1 MDPRERLRRYL
12 EQRRELGESELV
24 LDGMS
29 VDDVLSLVSAKGA
42 LKRRV
47 RAAAIPDVAASA
59 PTGPAETTAA
69 ERDDAPEAPRGS
81 ALPTGFA
88 PAAGDAAEAEDDEH
102 DEAEHDQ
109 AEHDDAVLADDSG
122 APADHPR
129 LRGEGAPGVQDLRP
143 SAPPAAPTPEERGGR
158 ARALVLEGADSG
170 DWRTTLRASGSPPAR
185 GAAGPVASTSDEPL
199 PVPTRRPSRSAD
211 TSAASTSA
219 DTGGYVSGTPFP
231 GLDGVTTGV
240 IFTGGTAPLFGDE
253 IGALPSL
260 EAIAETVRRCT
271 RCSLYKT
278 ATHGVP
284 GEGNPEADLVLVGEA
299 PGADEDAS
307 GRPFVGASGQ
317 LLTKILA
324 AINLAREDVFI
335 CNVVKHRPPGN
346 RNPATDEVA
355 ACSPYLVRQLELV
368 RPKVILTVGNFAAQ
382 TLLDTKLGIG
392 KLRGQVHLYRG
403 VPLVATY
410 HPAALL
416 RNPTWKRPTW
426 EDVQL
431 ARRLLDRAAAPG

>member
-24 LDGMS
+24 LDSLS
-29 VDDVLSLVSAKGA
+29 VDDVLSLVSARGA
-42 LKRRV
+42 LKRRAKPDPDV
-47 RAAAIPDVAASA
+47 PPAAAPPRATPPAA
-59 PTGPAETTAA
+59 AET
-69 ERDDAPEAPRGS
+69 EQPRS
-81 ALPTGFA
+81 ALPTAFRPA
-88 PAAGDAAEAEDDEH
+88 PDEASDEAADEASDEASEEAGAAE
-102 DEAEHDQ
+102 
-109 AEHDDAVLADDSG
+109 EHDDAG

-129 LRGEGAPGVQDLRP
+129 LHGEGAPGVQDLRAA
-143 SAPPAAPTPEERGGR
+143 SPAVPEPEERGGR
-158 ARALVLEGADSG
+158 ARDLVLEGADAG
-170 DWRTTLRASGSPPAR
+170 DWRTTLRGAGGAPPTRPARPTDPAPEEARSVPARRPAAAADAAPPA
-185 GAAGPVASTSDEPL
+185 AA
-199 PVPTRRPSRSAD
+199 
-211 TSAASTSA
+211 
-219 DTGGYVSGTPFP
+219 TGGLRTGTPFP
-231 GLDGVTTGV
+231 GLDDVPVGIV
-240 IFTGGTAPLFGDE
+240 FDGGDAPMFDDGG
-253 IGALPSL
+253 IRSLPSL
-260 EAIAETVRRCT
+260 DSIAETVRGCT
-271 RCSLYKT
+271 RCPLYKT

-284 GEGNPEADLVLVGEA
+284 GEGNPEADFVVVGEA

-346 RNPATDEVA
+346 RNPAPDEVA
-355 ACSPYLVRQLELV
+355 ACSPYLIRQLELV

-382 TLLDTKLGIG
+382 TLLGTKLGIG

-431 ARRLLDRAAAPG
+431 ARRLLDRAAPPG

>member
-1 MDPRERLRRYL
+1 MDARERLRRYL

-24 LDGMS
+24 LDKMS
-29 VDDVLSLVSAKGA
+29 VDDVLSLVSARGT
-42 LKRRV
+42 LKRRPKGEPV
-47 RAAAIPDVAASA
+47 PPDERPAALPPSPADVEVEVEPS
-59 PTGPAETTAA
+59 
-69 ERDDAPEAPRGS
+69 RS
-81 ALPTGFA
+81 ALPTAFQPQ
-88 PAAGDAAEAEDDEH
+88 PADVDEADDAEADDGDAETPV
-102 DEAEHDQ
+102 
-109 AEHDDAVLADDSG
+109 DDAG

-129 LRGEGAPGVQDLRP
+129 LRGDGAPGVQETREP
-143 SAPPAAPTPEERGGR
+143 AAAPPGAPPPEERGGR
-158 ARALVLEGADSG
+158 ARDLVLEGADTG
-170 DWRTTLRASGSPPAR
+170 DWRRTLRGAGGAGGAPTSGPTTPGPTTPGAPTPDDPEEARPVPAR
-185 GAAGPVASTSDEPL
+185 RPATAASAPSAPIAAGT
-199 PVPTRRPSRSAD
+199 
-211 TSAASTSA
+211 
-219 DTGGYVSGTPFP
+219 GTPFP
-231 GLDGVTTGV
+231 GLDGVTVGV
-240 IFTGGTAPLFGDE
+240 VYDGDGGPLFDDPIAG
-253 IGALPSL
+253 LPSL
-260 EAIAETVRRCT
+260 DAIAETVRQCT
-271 RCSLYKT
+271 RCPLYKT

-284 GEGNPEADLVLVGEA
+284 GEGNPAADLVVVGEA

-346 RNPATDEVA
+346 RNPAPDEVA

-382 TLLDTKLGIG
+382 TLLNTKLGIG

-431 ARRLLDRAAAPG
+431 ARRLLDRAAPPG

>member
-1 MDPRERLRRYL
+1 MDARERLRRYL

-24 LDGMS
+24 LDKMS

-42 LKRRV
+42 LKT
-47 RAAAIPDVAASA
+47 RARS
-59 PTGPAETTAA
+59 E
-69 ERDDAPEAPRGS
+69 PEAPAVPPRAVEPSAEVPAEPERARS
-81 ALPTGFA
+81 ALPTAFQPQPDEA
-88 PAAGDAAEAEDDEH
+88 DQDDAGEDDAGEDDPGEDDAAEDRDP
-102 DEAEHDQ
+102 
-109 AEHDDAVLADDSG
+109 G

-143 SAPPAAPTPEERGGR
+143 ATPAAAEPEERGGR
-158 ARALVLEGADSG
+158 ARDRVLDGADTG
-170 DWRTTLRASGSPPAR
+170 DWRTTLRASGGPPAPR
-185 GAAGPVASTSDEPL
+185 TPKPPDIAPEEARA
-199 PVPTRRPSRSAD
+199 VPARRPDANAD
-211 TSAASTSA
+211 TPPGAPPDAARVV
-219 DTGGYVSGTPFP
+219 GGLMTGTPFP
-231 GLDGVTTGV
+231 GLDGVSVGV
-240 IFTGGTAPLFGDE
+240 VFDGAGAPLFGDA
-253 IGALPSL
+253 ISTLPSL
-260 EAIAETVRRCT
+260 DAIAETVRRCT
-271 RCSLYKT
+271 RCPLYKT

-284 GEGNPEADLVLVGEA
+284 GEGNPEADFVVVGEA

-346 RNPATDEVA
+346 RNPAPEEVS

-382 TLLDTKLGIG
+382 TLLNTKLGIG
-392 KLRGQVHLYRG
+392 KLRGSVHLYRG

-431 ARRLLDRAAAPG
+431 ARRLLDRPAGAG

>member
-1 MDPRERLRRYL
+1 VDARERLRRYL

-24 LDGMS
+24 LDTLS
-29 VDDVLSLVSAKGA
+29 VDDVLSLVSATGA
-42 LKRRV
+42 LKRRA
-47 RAAAIPDVAASA
+47 RPAADAADAAEPPAPPAAAP
-59 PTGPAETTAA
+59 PEAEA
-69 ERDDAPEAPRGS
+69 ERPRS
-81 ALPTGFA
+81 ALPTAFR
-88 PAAGDAAEAEDDEH
+88 PEAGEVEADDAIDDATDAAADEP
-102 DEAEHDQ
+102 DP
-109 AEHDDAVLADDSG
+109 G

-129 LRGEGAPGVQDLRP
+129 LRGEGAPGVQDLRG
-143 SAPPAAPTPEERGGR
+143 ARPAAPAPEERGGR
-158 ARALVLEGADSG
+158 ARDLVVEGAETG
-170 DWRTTLRASGSPPAR
+170 DWRTALRTSGGAPGAPTPADAAPPEVPAVPPRHSAPASD
-185 GAAGPVASTSDEPL
+185 AAPVAGAL
-199 PVPTRRPSRSAD
+199 A
-211 TSAASTSA
+211 
-219 DTGGYVSGTPFP
+219 TGAPYP
-231 GLDGVTTGV
+231 GLDGVSVGV
-240 IFTGGTAPLFGDE
+240 VFDGADAPLFGDE

-260 EAIAETVRRCT
+260 DAVAEMVRGCT
-271 RCSLYKT
+271 RCPLYKT

-284 GEGNPEADLVLVGEA
+284 GEGNPEADFVVVGEA

-346 RNPATDEVA
+346 RNPAPDEVA

-382 TLLDTKLGIG
+382 TLLNTKLGIG

-431 ARRLLDRAAAPG
+431 ARRLLDRPAAAG